1 MGRPKKRQQRSGPQR
16 RGTRAKTGPKAPARG
31 ARESSGPRSKGPR
44 EPDAVWESLRQ
55 GARNV
60 AGVTYQIAV
69 TADLLVAGR
78 AGSPDFPSVVR
89 VVPEGYED
97 VDCVLRDDRRL
108 LVQTKERG
116 PGANAVGPAD
126 LAAALVHAAEALTA
140 EGNQLSSD
148 KRFVFVTDGRLSAG
162 VPETGWNRTVA
173 QALKEN
179 GDDGERKLQALIDSV
194 AQRLPAVGQPESL
207 AEPLMAIAS
216 VVRRPWH
223 LRLDTEQVM
232 RDRLGLHPS
241 VANLA
246 YGRLVV
252 DLSHVAAEQRSRPRT
267 SADFRT
273 TGDFDALIRRVQEA
287 VDVDALDQAV
297 RQGIAEPVDY
307 TLRSPISE
315 SDFLAGVD
323 VTPAHIAAGLD
334 VVRAEELSAI
344 LNGLDGRGQVVIA
357 GPSGSGKS
365 ALMWRAARDVGR
377 GARPVRVL
385 RCATNEDVTL
395 LVRHARV
402 QGPAA
407 ESPLLVCVDDL
418 GRDSFTQWPAA
429 RDQLLGIPG
438 VYVLATVRREDFTAQ
453 LAGSATVVD
462 PKLTQQS
469 AEAVYEQLKTAGVP
483 LLVEPEEAIARAEG
497 LLMEFIALA
506 TTGERLETV
515 LAIQVERLGEPSRR
529 LQRRCLRLVAAA
541 HTLGSALSAD
551 ELAMLLTRD
560 GSGAVDDVS
569 DALNVLADEHLLR
582 PQADGSWR
590 GLHDLRTEVLLRLLH
605 VTPPPT
611 LAATFAEVL
620 PLLPP
625 GRRSYAMRRA
635 AERLARA
642 AVTDTDATNPH
653 DTVDRL
659 TILVLPV
666 AKVASTLIE
675 QLPMTPP
682 GARQA
687 ADLLDG
693 ALRADAAVYMT
704 ACLHFLEAHRP
715 PTTELQNL
723 AFITFSIRNL
733 GIQMPNGLPA
743 GERLNALGVALPAG
757 TDVLRQAVGRGLT
770 SSRLVA
776 FAREC
781 SFSAAVQLLEA
792 TETIARLTPDD
803 AASIWSHHVAATPD
817 PPGDAFDQQGA
828 DRRAQ
833 LAATLIALVK
843 LPGAHVADVLG
854 PVETRA
860 ADAAASD
867 PHSLNAAVAL
877 VEHDP
882 SEDPDSALIRRE
894 TFAPGRLLVAHPRR
908 LAQLE
913 ATAASSAYT
922 PVAPEKGDAS
932 INDQAVRLARRIF
945 DACPEVDRVDV
956 DVLQANLQP
965 MRYTSTYG
973 INEEGVKRLRRGIL
987 PREPETR
994 FNAACQAAVA
1004 RFVAAGSWSERLR
1017 QQATVAQRLGELLG
1031 TALLH
1036 LRTYRNARHLRLYL
1050 ERAQDVATAV
1060 AALPLRPSETGTGSS
1075 WTDELPVGGTD
1086 ERDKATDKA
1095 QMALSRLSGAI
1106 LQLAKGLKEDDPAA
1120 VGGAGH
1126 QLADVPKE
1134 LKNAR
1139 LDGAPA
1145 YAGIGD
1151 TLPTRLDELAALIA
1165 DVVLAREISQA
1176 ARSLLDGVQASD
1188 DLVQR
1193 ALDVVAAA
1201 AREQEDVDLRT
1212 ARSWL
1217 AEQGIEASAYVM
1229 LDREPLAGRLGS
1241 SQILVVIP
1249 LENWSEAV
1257 SALQGWPPEERE
1269 DLTGA
1274 VVAMPVH
1281 DGTLAPLAL
1290 RTFGHSGTALPLIDA
1305 TVHAD
1310 AAAASGLPLAAE
1322 SPFPGV
1328 IRRTVDSLFE
1338 TSWERVRDARRD
1350 QRWAHPPSRSADP
1363 QVIAD
1368 ELRRNYSDELAA
1380 YEAGQEDATG
1390 AAVSLLLELCAA
1402 VNDEDGEEEGFAA
1415 ALASID
1421 IARLGATTNSYMQL
1435 LDAVMTLALVAGT
1448 DS

>member
-1 MGRPKKRQQRSGPQR
+1 MGRPKKRQQRPGRQR

-44 EPDAVWESLRQ
+44 GPDPVWESLRQ

-78 AGSPDFPSVVR
+78 VGSPDFPSVAR

-97 VDCVLRDDRRL
+97 VDCVLRDDRGL

-162 VPETGWNRTVA
+162 VPETGWTRTVA

-179 GDDGERKLQALIDSV
+179 GDDGERRLQALIDSV

-207 AEPLMAIAS
+207 AEPLMAITS

-223 LRLDTEQVM
+223 IRLDTEQVM

-246 YGRLVV
+246 YARLVV

-287 VDVDALDQAV
+287 VDIDALDQAV
-297 RQGIAEPVDY
+297 RQGVAEPVDY

-315 SDFLAGVD
+315 DDFLAGVD

-344 LNGLDGRGQVVIA
+344 LNGLDASGQVVIA

-365 ALMWRAARDVGR
+365 ALMWRA
-377 GARPVRVL
+377 
-385 RCATNEDVTL
+385 TNEDVTL

-402 QGPAA
+402 QEPSA

-462 PKLTQQS
+462 PKLTHQS
-469 AEAVYEQLKTAGVP
+469 AEVVYEQLKTAGVP

-515 LAIQVERLGEPSRR
+515 LAIQVERLGEPIRR

-560 GSGAVDDVS
+560 GSVAVDDVS

-659 TILVLPV
+659 SNLVLPV
-666 AKVASTLIE
+666 AQVASTLIE

-723 AFITFSIRNL
+723 TFITFSIRNL
-733 GIQMPNGLPA
+733 GIQMPNGLTA
-743 GERLNALGVALPAG
+743 GQRLNALGMALPAG
-757 TDVLRQAVGRGLT
+757 TDVLRRTVGRGLT
-770 SSRLVA
+770 SSRLAA

-803 AASIWSHHVAATPD
+803 AASIWSHHVTAIPD

-833 LAATLIALVK
+833 LAATLISLVK
-843 LPGAHVADVLG
+843 VPGASVVGVLG
-854 PVETRA
+854 PVDARA
-860 ADAAASD
+860 ADAVASD
-867 PHSLNAAVAL
+867 PHSLNATVAL

-894 TFAPGRLLVAHPRR
+894 TFAPGRLLVAHARR

-913 ATAASSAYT
+913 ATVASSAYT
-922 PVAPEKGDAS
+922 PVVPERGDAS

-994 FNAACQAAVA
+994 FNVACQAAVA

-1017 QQATVAQRLGELLG
+1017 QQAAVAQRLGEL
-1031 TALLH
+1031 
-1036 LRTYRNARHLRLYL
+1036 
-1050 ERAQDVATAV
+1050 DVT
-1060 AALPLRPSETGTGSS
+1060 P
-1075 WTDELPVGGTD
+1075 
-1086 ERDKATDKA
+1086 
-1095 QMALSRLSGAI
+1095 
-1106 LQLAKGLKEDDPAA
+1106 
-1120 VGGAGH
+1120 
-1126 QLADVPKE
+1126 
-1134 LKNAR
+1134 
-1139 LDGAPA
+1139 
-1145 YAGIGD
+1145 
-1151 TLPTRLDELAALIA
+1151 
-1165 DVVLAREISQA
+1165 
-1176 ARSLLDGVQASD
+1176 
-1188 DLVQR
+1188 
-1193 ALDVVAAA
+1193 
-1201 AREQEDVDLRT
+1201 
-1212 ARSWL
+1212 
-1217 AEQGIEASAYVM
+1217 
-1229 LDREPLAGRLGS
+1229 
-1241 SQILVVIP
+1241 
-1249 LENWSEAV
+1249 
-1257 SALQGWPPEERE
+1257 
-1269 DLTGA
+1269 
-1274 VVAMPVH
+1274 
-1281 DGTLAPLAL
+1281 
-1290 RTFGHSGTALPLIDA
+1290 
-1305 TVHAD
+1305 
-1310 AAAASGLPLAAE
+1310 
-1322 SPFPGV
+1322 
-1328 IRRTVDSLFE
+1328 
-1338 TSWERVRDARRD
+1338 
-1350 QRWAHPPSRSADP
+1350 
-1363 QVIAD
+1363 
-1368 ELRRNYSDELAA
+1368 
-1380 YEAGQEDATG
+1380 
-1390 AAVSLLLELCAA
+1390 
-1402 VNDEDGEEEGFAA
+1402 
-1415 ALASID
+1415 
-1421 IARLGATTNSYMQL
+1421 
-1435 LDAVMTLALVAGT
+1435 
-1448 DS
+1448 